1 MKNIL
6 LSLLVLFFIGQTFA
20 QHHPTQKSDGPIDA
34 KNIKGH
40 YNINKFKQLH
50 EELPTPNAYRTASGA
65 PGYAYYQQQADYV
78 IDATLDDQNQK
89 LFGEASITY
98 HNNSPDALAYLWV
111 QLDQNIRAKDA
122 MSKKASGEGPRV
134 GYRPLAY
141 IENFMGK
148 PFDGGFKIDYV
159 KAKNGQSLPFTIN
172 ETMMRIDLPQ
182 PLQSGEIFEFN
193 IKWWYNINN
202 YMVARGRSGYEHFDE
217 DGNNLYIIA
226 QWFPRMAVYNDVEG
240 WQNKQFLGR
249 GEFTLVFGNY
259 DVKITTPADH
269 VMEATGKLLNREELF
284 TKAQMKRYKQALT
297 SYDKPVVIVTK
308 EEAEKAEK
316 AFSNKT
322 KTWHFKAENVRDFAF
337 SSSRKFIYDAQAV
350 KLGDRTVLAMSL
362 YPKEGEPLW
371 KDYGTSSVVHTL
383 KSYSKRLFDYPYH
396 KAVAINAQ
404 QQGMEYPMI
413 CWDGGRARPDG
424 TYSERARTST
434 IAVIIHEVG
443 HNWFPMVVNSD
454 ERQWGWMDEG
464 LNTFCQLMAQN
475 ELEKDF
481 PSRGYP
487 KDLIEYMTGDQ
498 SKIAP
503 IMSQH
508 EAVFDSGKNAYH
520 KPTAGLYMLREF
532 IMGPELFDHAFKT
545 YANRWKFKHPST
557 ADFFR
562 TMEDDSGVDLDWFW
576 RGWFYTTDVND
587 IGIKE
592 VNQYIVTDQPTAR
605 VKRMAKAYGMTIEQ
619 FPKML
624 YLVSKDSDDFK
635 PEMLDKKEPAKDFS
649 ILKEYLE
656 NNYTAEERASMK
668 DSRYFYEIVFE
679 KNGGL
684 VMPILMQI
692 TYEDDTKEFFNYPA
706 EIWIHNDTEVRKL
719 FPSDKEIKSITIDP
733 QEITADVNTKN
744 NHWPRQKEKSK
755 FEKFKEKKDNE

>member
-1 MKNIL
+1 MKKTIVSL
-6 LSLLVLFFIGQTFA
+6 LLLFLSLSVLA
-20 QHHPTQKSDGPIDA
+20 QHHGQKNEEPIDA
-34 KNIKGH
+34 KNINGH

-78 IDATLDDQNQK
+78 IDATLDDQKQQ

-98 HNNSPDALAYLWV
+98 HNNSPDALEYLWV

-122 MSKKASGEGPRV
+122 MSKKASGRGPRV

-141 IENFMGK
+141 VQSFMGK
-148 PFDGGFKIDYV
+148 DFDGGFKIDYV
-159 KAKNGQSLPFTIN
+159 KGKNGASLPYTIN
-172 ETMMRIDLPQ
+172 ETMMRIDLPK
-182 PLQSGEIFEFN
+182 PLQSGENFEFK

-240 WQNKQFLGR
+240 WQNKQYLGR
-249 GEFTLVFGNY
+249 GEFTLVFGDY
-259 DVKITTPADH
+259 DVKITTPTDH
-269 VMEATGKLLNREELF
+269 IMEATGKLLNREEVF
-284 TKAQMKRYKQALT
+284 TKAQMKRYEKALT
-297 SYDKPVVIVTK
+297 SYDEPVVIVTK
-308 EEAEKAEK
+308 EEAKNAEK
-316 AFSNKT
+316 GFSNKT
-322 KTWHFKAENVRDFAF
+322 KTWHYKAEDVRDFAF
-337 SSSRKFIYDAQAV
+337 STSRKFIYDAQAV

-371 KDYGTSSVVHTL
+371 KDHGTSSVVHTL
-383 KSYSKRLFDYPYH
+383 NSYSKRLFDYPYH

-413 CWDGGRARPDG
+413 SWNGGRARPDG
-424 TYSERARTST
+424 TFSERSRTST

-443 HNWFPMVVNSD
+443 HNWFPMIVNSD

-464 LNTFCQLMAQN
+464 LNTFCQLLAQE

-487 KDLIEYMTGDQ
+487 KDIIDYMTGDQ
-498 SKIAP
+498 STIAP

-562 TMEDDSGVDLDWFW
+562 TMEDASGVDLDWFW

-587 IGIKE
+587 IGLKE

-605 VKRMAKAYGMTIEQ
+605 VKRMAKAYGMTIDQ

-635 PEMLDKKEPAKDFS
+635 PEMLDKKEPAKDFQ
-649 ILKEYLE
+649 ILKDFLE
-656 NNYTAEERASMK
+656 ANYSAEERATMK
-668 DSRYFYEIVFE
+668 DSHYFYEIVFE

-684 VMPILMQI
+684 VMPILMEI
-692 TYEDDTKEFFNYPA
+692 TYTDDSKEFFNYPA
-706 EIWIHNDTEVRKL
+706 EIWIHNDTEVQKL

-733 QEITADVNTKN
+733 QEITADVDTRN
-744 NHWPRQKEKSK
+744 NHWPKQEESSRFEEFKSK
-755 FEKFKEKKDNE
+755 KEGN

>member
-1 MKNIL
+1 MKKNI
-6 LSLLVLFFIGQTFA
+6 LSLLVLFLSLSVLAQQHGQKKEA
-20 QHHPTQKSDGPIDA
+20 PIDA
-34 KNIKGH
+34 KNITGH

-78 IDATLDDQNQK
+78 IEATLDDQKQQ
-89 LFGEASITY
+89 LFGNASITY
-98 HNNSPDALAYLWV
+98 HNNSPDALEYLWV

-122 MSKKASGEGPRV
+122 MSKKTSGQGPRV
-134 GYRPLAY
+134 GYRPQAY
-141 IENFMGK
+141 VQSFMGK
-148 PFDGGFKIDYV
+148 EFDGGFKIDYV
-159 KAKNGQSLPFTIN
+159 KGKNGASLPYIIN
-172 ETMMRIDLPQ
+172 ETMMRIDLPK
-182 PLQSGEIFEFN
+182 PLQSGENFEFS

-249 GEFTLVFGNY
+249 GEFTLVFGDY

-269 VMEATGKLLNREELF
+269 VLEATGKLLNREEVF
-284 TKAQMKRYKQALT
+284 TNAQMKRYKKALT
-297 SYDKPVVIVTK
+297 SYEKPIFIVTQ
-308 EEAEKAEK
+308 EEAEAAEK
-316 AFSNKT
+316 NISIKT
-322 KTWHFKAENVRDFAF
+322 KTWHFKAEKVRDFAF
-337 SSSRKFIYDAQAV
+337 STSRKFIYDAQAV
-350 KLGDRTVLAMSL
+350 KLGDRTVMAISL
-362 YPKEGEPLW
+362 YPKEGAPIW

-383 KSYSKRLFDYPYH
+383 KSYSKRLFNYPYH
-396 KAVAINAQ
+396 KAIAINAQ

-413 CWDGGRARPDG
+413 CWNGGRARKDG
-424 TYSERARTST
+424 TYSERSRTST

-443 HNWFPMVVNSD
+443 HNWFPMIVNSD

-464 LNTFCQLMAQN
+464 LNTFCQLMAQQ

-487 KDLIEYMTGDQ
+487 KDLIAYMTGDQ
-498 SKIAP
+498 STIAP

-532 IMGPELFDHAFKT
+532 IMGPELFDYAFKT

-562 TMEDDSGVDLDWFW
+562 TMEDASGVDLDWFW

-587 IGIKE
+587 IGLKE
-592 VNQYIVTDQPTAR
+592 VNQYIVTDQPTER
-605 VKRMAKAYGMTIEQ
+605 VKRMAKAYGMTIDQ

-635 PEMLDKKEPAKDFS
+635 SEMLDKNEPAKDFT
-649 ILKEYLE
+649 ILKDFIEA
-656 NNYTAEERASMK
+656 NYSAEERATMK
-668 DSRYFYEIVFE
+668 DSHYFYEIVFE

-684 VMPILMQI
+684 VMPILMEI
-692 TYEDDTKEFFNYPA
+692 TYVDDTKEFFNYPA
-706 EIWIHNDTEVRKL
+706 EIWIHNDNEVRKL
-719 FPSDKEIKSITIDP
+719 FPSNKEIKSITIDP
-733 QEITADVNTKN
+733 QEITADVDTRN
-744 NHWPRQKEKSK
+744 NHWPRQEEKSK
-755 FEKFKEKKDNE
+755 FEEFKAKKHEK